1 MNWSHK
7 VPFLLRV
14 HENRSHMVNVE
25 TSADSP
31 VCTPPSVT
39 AILAAIVAA
48 ATVWWAAHGLLPLC
62 TPLHTPF
69 ACPPAPPS
77 EPPSMAPTETQ
88 HKIQQGEVKPENP
101 SLQDQILDPE
111 QSKVLQAQHSVLNS
125 PGVSSSESEEKGDT
139 NVNTASKATN
149 DEMNQAVSNS
159 PAAGGDLQSA
169 NLDSATKATTHDY
182 WRRMLVGEGGRAWWW
197 WQSGE
202 IRAERRELGETMNS
216 S

>member
-1 MNWSHK
+1 
-7 VPFLLRV
+7 
-14 HENRSHMVNVE
+14 
-25 TSADSP
+25 
-31 VCTPPSVT
+31 
-39 AILAAIVAA
+39 
-48 ATVWWAAHGLLPLC
+48 
-62 TPLHTPF
+62 
-69 ACPPAPPS
+69 
-77 EPPSMAPTETQ
+77 MAPTETQ
-88 HKIQQGEVKPENP
+88 HKILQGEVKPENP

-182 WRRMLVGEGGRAWWW
+182 
-197 WQSGE
+197 
-202 IRAERRELGETMNS
+202 
-216 S
+216 